1 MQPASEEARENAG
14 KNASKDEDLLS
25 LYQQVILD
33 HGKSPRNTGVLERHD
48 CSSDG
53 KNPLCGDKV
62 TVMVALNHDE
72 SVSEVRFEAKG
83 CAISIASASMM
94 SDAVK
99 GLPREKVQA
108 LFEGV
113 RELCSGSDAPEETAR
128 GVGGEM
134 GKRLEPM
141 FALSGVR
148 QFRTRAKCAMLAW
161 TTLLSCLE
169 SAATDTSPKTSAAAT
184 Q

>member
-1 MQPASEEARENAG
+1 MQASSTDA
-14 KNASKDEDLLS
+14 DLLS

-33 HGKSPRNTGVLERHD
+33 HGKSPRNAGVLEHHD

-62 TVMVALNHDE
+62 TVMVTLDNNDV
-72 SVSEVRFEAKG
+72 VSDVKFEAKG

-94 SDAVK
+94 SEAVK
-99 GLPREKVQA
+99 GLTKENVKV

-113 RELCSGSDAPEETAR
+113 RDLCSGSNTPHETAA
-128 GVGGEM
+128 GLGTELGQ
-134 GKRLEPM
+134 RLEQI

-148 QFRTRAKCAMLAW
+148 QFPTRAKCATLAW
-161 TTLLSCLE
+161 STLLACLDN
-169 SAATDTSPKTSAAAT
+169 SSSDPAAAE
-184 Q
+184 